1 MTSTGNGLA
10 RRTPAD
16 YKSHRKNQKMDYDA
30 EMATGEAQVQA
41 SITPVPAPVAPTAKV
56 RPHWSMNIIGIAGI
70 LALCYFGESVLAVMM
85 VSVLL
90 AFILAPVV
98 DLLTYLRLPR
108 SLAAAIAILL
118 LLGALCGIVYTS
130 YNQAATL
137 LQDLPKYTSRIRDE
151 TLQFRKSAE
160 RLEVLPPEHEKGV
173 VSVRPATD
181 WTDILTHGFGS
192 ASAAILAVSFV
203 PFLVFFML
211 TWQQHVRS
219 ATVMLFPLHNRHTAY
234 VTLGQISA
242 MVRSFM
248 VGNLLI
254 GLFVGAMSTVIFWMI
269 HLPFFYF
276 AGFASGFL
284 SLIPY
289 MGLLLALI
297 PPIFVGL
304 GHADSQDVVVVVVSV
319 LILHLIALN
328 LLYPRFLGKRLQLN
342 PLAVTMALL
351 VWGALWGAMGLL
363 LAIPIT
369 AAIRIIF
376 AHVESLKPYG
386 AWLGE

>member
-1 MTSTGNGLA
+1 
-10 RRTPAD
+10 
-16 YKSHRKNQKMDYDA
+16 
-30 EMATGEAQVQA
+30 
-41 SITPVPAPVAPTAKV
+41 
-56 RPHWSMNIIGIAGI
+56 MNVVGIVGI
-70 LALCYFGESVLAVMM
+70 LALCYFGESVLVVML

-90 AFILAPVV
+90 AFILAPIV
-98 DLLTYLRLPR
+98 DLLTYIRLPR

-118 LLGALCGIVYTS
+118 LLSALGGIVFYS

-137 LQDLPKYTSRIRDE
+137 LQDLPKYTNKIRE
-151 TLQFRKSAE
+151 EALRFRRSAE
-160 RLEVLPPEHEKGV
+160 RFEVLAPEHEKGV

-181 WTDILTHGFGS
+181 WADLLTRGFGS
-192 ASAAILAVSFV
+192 ASAAVLAVSFV

-211 TWQQHVRS
+211 TWQDHVRS
-219 ATVMLFPLHNRHTAY
+219 ATVMLFPMANRHTAY

-254 GLFVGAMSTVIFWMI
+254 GLFVGAVSTVSFWTI

-276 AGFASGFL
+276 AGFISGFL

-289 MGLLLALI
+289 MGVLIALV

-304 GHADSQDVVVVVVSV
+304 GHLGSQEVFVIIATV
-319 LILHLIALN
+319 LGLHLVALN
-328 LLYPRFLGKRLQLN
+328 VLYPRFLGKRLQLN

-376 AHVESLKPYG
+376 AHVGSLKPYG